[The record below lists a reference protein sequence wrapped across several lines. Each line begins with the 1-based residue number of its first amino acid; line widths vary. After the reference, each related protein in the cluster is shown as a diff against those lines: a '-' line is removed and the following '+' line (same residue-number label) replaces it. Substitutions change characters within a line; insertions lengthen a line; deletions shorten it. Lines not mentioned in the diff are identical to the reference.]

1 LVAEVRSPILNW
13 FRGVSES
20 SSEKDVIYR
29 AFCDDGLALCNRLAC
44 LPPGSVD
51 ARQLDGTELSGLL
64 AQIDDDGLTITS
76 SDATLIPWDHVYDLL
91 HGHDYPTF
99 GKVLGLPQDGGFAP
113 ALQSYH
119 ALTDPHF
126 SIAVADWFYS
136 SGSRVRNTSVHGAI
150 IEIETKLYLL
160 SRAVWK
166 TLVEI
171 DKFQRRPDSERDQ
184 ISQRRAWGQIRRL
197 AVAAH
202 VRLDGF
208 LFRNVVLTPEKLDI
222 GLRSTEAGGTRIVE
236 VIPSFQGAPEKWLD
250 VFDTHRAVP
259 ELYNITSPDGI
270 IQILVSPHV
279 KTVLESIKQLPGRRV
294 AGARAEAFLVNPY
307 AALGEAASETIDEAQ
322 FMSARAEAG
331 LLFERFTAH
340 IERDAIGYPI
350 LTALCIE
357 TTKAADKIQS
367 EIRPFAD
374 DNELEHFIR
383 EVEAALSI
391 NRQLCGWQGYDFE
404 LQGGTP
410 AEIALLK
417 QALEA
422 HREPRVLVSYA
433 NIYDLSLYSSRIEDI
448 GAEKTFY
455 SPFIT
460 KKNDGEGWFPD
471 NIVPVISWT
480 PDGEDEPVAV
490 PVTPEAKE
498 QLKAKI
504 SEARESGRES
514 FLLKGFNKPIPVKEA
529 EFILRTFREVDE
541 DALQGT
547 FDPEKQRESTTARP
561 RKHLVIKANIQS
573 IDYEEARR
581 DILRNGPNMPRL
593 PAALRQEVTLKDH
606 QLSGVAW
613 LQHLFD
619 NAPHHCRGAVLAD
632 DMGLGKTLQLLT
644 LLAWVFEKMP
654 SLPPAL
660 IVAPVSLLENW
671 EEEAAKFLKHGT
683 LSLLTI
689 YGDALA
695 ALRVPRENVDAQLR
709 SEGLV
714 KFLKPNWRGTANVVL
729 TTYETLRDLEFS
741 FAAEK
746 WSVMICDEAQRIKNP
761 NAMVTRAAKKQ
772 NVTFRVACTGTPV
785 ENTLVDLW
793 CLFDYV
799 QPGLLGALNDFGRR
813 YRRPI
818 EAETEEERARVNELR
833 ERISPQILRRTKAEV
848 AKDLPPKKD
857 IPSRVALSSNQRS
870 LYAHSIGLFKARAQP
885 EAVSPFKNHLGLLH
899 YLRLICT
906 DPRPVGL
913 SVFRPEPIDDYQRR
927 APKLAWLLATL
938 REIQTAGEK
947 AIIFC
952 EFREIQRMLR
962 HYLEEV
968 FGFAPDI
975 INGDTSAS
983 AKHIASRQKRIRAFQ
998 AKPGF
1003 GVIILSPVAVGFG
1016 VNIQEANHVIHYTRT
1031 WNPAKEDQ
1039 ATDRAYRIGQTKQVS
1054 VYCPV
1059 VYADDFITFDVKL
1072 DQLLSVKRGLAEDM
1086 LNGTGE
1092 VRPGDFAIEDVV
1104 PESTEGTLSE
1114 PVTLHD
1120 ALRMEWDY
1128 FECLVAAIWQKRGYK
1143 RVYLTPQQDDGVDVV
1158 AITASDGVLLQCKS
1172 CRTDDASL
1180 SWDAVKEVVAGE
1192 AAYRMRHPGVEFQK
1206 VCITN
1211 QFFNSTAQ
1219 KHAELNNVEL
1229 LGQTQ
1234 LAGILE
1240 EFPVTMLDVDKLRYA
1255 EWGRST

>member
-1 LVAEVRSPILNW
+1 M
-13 FRGVSES
+13 
-20 SSEKDVIYR
+20 DR
-29 AFCDDGLALCNRLAC
+29 AFCDDGLVLARTAAC
-44 LPPGSVD
+44 LPPSSLDSKRLHGAGLD
-51 ARQLDGTELSGLL
+51 ALV
-64 AQIDDDGLTITS
+64 AQIEDEGLTVAQEEAI
-76 SDATLIPWDHVYDLL
+76 LIPWNHVFQLL
-91 HGHDYPTF
+91 ESRDYF
-99 GKVLGLPQDGGFAP
+99 GCRELLGLPQDVGCAP
-113 ALQSYH
+113 ALQSH
-119 ALTDPHF
+119 HTLTDRDF
-126 SIAVADWFYS
+126 SIVVADWFDS
-136 SGSRVRNTSVHGAI
+136 TGARIRNPKVCGAI
-150 IEIETKLYLL
+150 IEVETNFGLM
-160 SRAVWK
+160 SRPVWE
-166 TLVEI
+166 TLAAI
-171 DKFQRRPDSERDQ
+171 SRFQQRPDSEKGDV
-184 ISQRRAWGQIRRL
+184 SQRRHWGQIRRL
-197 AVAAH
+197 AIAAGAQ
-202 VRLDGF
+202 LDGF

-222 GLRSTEAGGTRIVE
+222 GLRSNEAGGTRIVE
-236 VIPSFQGAPEKWLD
+236 VIPSFQGAPENWLD
-250 VFDTHRAVP
+250 AFDTRGAVP
-259 ELYNITSPDGI
+259 DLYNIPSPDGI
-270 IQILVSPHV
+270 VQILVSQHV
-279 KTVLESIKQLPGRRV
+279 KTVLENIKRLPGRRV

-340 IERDAIGYPI
+340 IERDAIGYPVVV
-350 LTALCIE
+350 ALRIEATKATDEIKSELRPFVDDDELNHFIDEIE
-357 TTKAADKIQS
+357 TAFAA
-367 EIRPFAD
+367 
-374 DNELEHFIR
+374 
-383 EVEAALSI
+383 

-404 LQGGTP
+404 LLGDTQG
-410 AEIALLK
+410 ELDLLK
-417 QALEA
+417 EALKA

-433 NIYDLSLYSSRIEDI
+433 SIYDLSSYAARIEDI
-448 GAEKTFY
+448 GAEKVFY
-455 SPFIT
+455 SPFIA
-460 KKNDGEGWFPD
+460 KKNEDEGWFPD
-471 NIVPVISWT
+471 NIIPVISWT
-480 PDGEDEPVAV
+480 PEGESEPVAV

-498 QLKAKI
+498 QLQAKI
-504 SEARESGRES
+504 AEARSSGQES
-514 FLLKGFNKPIPVKEA
+514 FVLKGFDKPIPVKEA
-529 EFILRTFREVDE
+529 EFILETFRKIDE
-541 DALQGT
+541 DARQGT
-547 FDPEKQRESTTARP
+547 FDPATP
-561 RKHLVIKANIQS
+561 RNKPAIQPRRHLVIKANIQS

-581 DILRNGPNMPRL
+581 DILRNGSETPSL
-593 PAALRQEVTLKDH
+593 PAGLRQSVTLKDH

-613 LQHLFD
+613 LQHLFG

-644 LLAWVFEKMP
+644 LLAWAFETTP
-654 SLPPAL
+654 SLSPAL

-671 EEEAAKFLKHGT
+671 EEEAAKFLKPGT
-683 LSLLTI
+683 LSLLTA

-695 ALRVPRENVDAQLR
+695 ALRVPRESIDVQLR

-714 KFLKPNWRGTANVVL
+714 KFLKPGWRGAANIVL

-761 NAMVTRAAKKQ
+761 NAMMTRAAKKQ

-818 EAETEEERARVNELR
+818 EAETEEERARVKELR

-848 AKDLPPKKD
+848 AKDLPPKRD
-857 IPSRVALSSNQRS
+857 IRSRVPLSGHQRS
-870 LYAHSIGLFKARAQP
+870 LYAHSMNLFKARAQP

-913 SVFRPEPIDDYQRR
+913 SVFRPEPLDNYQNR

-938 REIQTAGEK
+938 REIQAAGEK

-962 HYLEEV
+962 HYVEQV

-975 INGDTSAS
+975 INGDTSAA
-983 AKHIASRQKRIRAFQ
+983 AKHIASRQKRIKAFQ

-1039 ATDRAYRIGQTKQVS
+1039 ATDRAYRIGQTKQVN

-1059 VYADDFITFDVKL
+1059 AYADDFTTFDVKL
-1072 DQLLSVKRGLAEDM
+1072 DQLLSAKRALAGDM

-1092 VRPGDFAIEDVV
+1092 VAPGDFAIEDVI
-1104 PESTEGTLSE
+1104 PDSGEGALSA
-1114 PVTLHD
+1114 PVTIHD
-1120 ALRMEWDY
+1120 AQRMEWDY

-1143 RVYLTPQQDDGVDVV
+1143 TVYLTPQQDDGVDVV
-1158 AITASDGVLLQCKS
+1158 AITGSVGVLLQCKS
-1172 CRTDDASL
+1172 CGADEASL

-1192 AAYRMRHPGVEFQK
+1192 AAYRLRHPGVAFQK
-1206 VCITN
+1206 ACITN

-1229 LGQTQ
+1229 LGQTH
-1234 LAGILE
+1234 LARILE
-1240 EFPVTMLDVDKLRYA
+1240 EFPVTMLDVERLRYA
-1255 EWGRST
+1255 EWERSA

>member
-1 LVAEVRSPILNW
+1 M
-13 FRGVSES
+13 
-20 SSEKDVIYR
+20 YR
-29 AFCDDGLALCNRLAC
+29 AFCDDGLILAATAAC
-44 LPPGSVD
+44 LPPGSLD
-51 ARQLDGTELSGLL
+51 SKRLNAMGLDGLM
-64 AQIDDDGLTITS
+64 AQIDDEGLTIVQGE
-76 SDATLIPWDHVYDLL
+76 AILIPWDHIFQLL
-91 HGHDYPTF
+91 ENPDYP
-99 GKVLGLPQDGGFAP
+99 GSRELLGLPQDAGYVP
-113 ALQSYH
+113 ELQSH
-119 ALTDPHF
+119 HTLTDRDF
-126 SIAVADWFYS
+126 SILVAGWFDS
-136 SGSRVRNTSVHGAI
+136 TGARIRNPKVCGAI
-150 IEIETKLYLL
+150 IEVETKFGLL
-160 SRAVWK
+160 PRSVWK
-166 TLVEI
+166 TLAEI
-171 DKFQRRPDSERDQ
+171 SSFQRRPDSERDDV
-184 ISQRRAWGQIRRL
+184 SQRRHWGQIRRL
-197 AVAAH
+197 AIAARA
-202 VRLDGF
+202 RLDGF

-222 GLRSTEAGGTRIVE
+222 GLRSNETSGTRIVE
-236 VIPSFQGAPEKWLD
+236 VIPSFQGAPEDWLD
-250 VFDTHRAVP
+250 VFDTRGSVP
-259 ELYNITSPDGI
+259 DLYNITSLDGI

-279 KTVLESIKQLPGRRV
+279 KIVLENIKRLPGRRV
-294 AGARAEAFLVNPY
+294 AGARAEAFLINPY

-350 LTALCIE
+350 VIALCIE
-357 TTKAADKIQS
+357 TTKAADQIES

-374 DNELEHFIR
+374 DDELDHFIG
-383 EVEAALSI
+383 EIESALSV

-404 LQGGTP
+404 LLGETRG
-410 AEIALLK
+410 ELDLLK
-417 QALEA
+417 QALKA
-422 HREPRVLVSYA
+422 RREPRVLVSYVS
-433 NIYDLSLYSSRIEDI
+433 IYDLSLYSSRIEDI
-448 GAEKTFY
+448 GTEKAFY
-455 SPFIT
+455 LPFIA
-460 KKNDGEGWFPD
+460 KKNDDEGWFPD

-480 PDGEDEPVAV
+480 PDGESEAVAV

-498 QLKAKI
+498 QLEEKI
-504 SEARESGRES
+504 AEARNSGRDT
-514 FLLKGFNKPIPVKEA
+514 FVLKGLDKPIPVKEA
-529 EFILRTFREVDE
+529 EFILETFSNIYD
-541 DALQGT
+541 DARQGT
-547 FDPEKQRESTTARP
+547 FDPAKP
-561 RKHLVIKANIQS
+561 RNAAATRSKKHLVIKANIQS

-581 DILRNGPNMPRL
+581 DILRNGPETPSL
-593 PAALRQEVTLKDH
+593 PAGLRQGVALKDH

-613 LQHLFD
+613 LQHLFG
-619 NAPHHCRGAVLAD
+619 NAPHQCRGAVLAD

-644 LLAWVFEKMP
+644 LLAWVFETMP

-671 EEEAAKFLKHGT
+671 EEEASKFLKPGT
-683 LSLLTI
+683 LSLLTA

-695 ALRVPRENVDAQLR
+695 ALRVPRESIDAQLR

-714 KFLKPNWRGTANVVL
+714 KFLKPRWRGTANVVL

-761 NAMVTRAAKKQ
+761 NAMTTRAAKKQ

-818 EAETEEERARVNELR
+818 EAETEEERTRVKELR

-848 AKDLPPKKD
+848 AKDLPPKRD
-857 IPSRVALSSNQRS
+857 IPSRVPLSSHQRS
-870 LYAHSIGLFKARAQP
+870 LYAHSINLFKARAQP

-913 SVFRPEPIDDYQRR
+913 SVFRPEPIDNYQNR

-938 REIQTAGEK
+938 REIQASGEK

-962 HYLEEV
+962 HYVEQV

-975 INGDTSAS
+975 INGDTSAA
-983 AKHIASRQKRIRAFQ
+983 AKHVASRQKRIKAFQ

-1039 ATDRAYRIGQTKQVS
+1039 ATDRAYRIGQTKQVN

-1059 VYADDFITFDVKL
+1059 VYADDFTTFDVKL
-1072 DQLLSVKRGLAEDM
+1072 DQLLSAKRALAGDM
-1086 LNGTGE
+1086 LNGSGE
-1092 VRPGDFAIEDVV
+1092 VTPGDFAIEDVI
-1104 PESTEGTLSE
+1104 PDSGEGALSA

-1143 RVYLTPQQDDGVDVV
+1143 TVYLTPQQDDGVDVV
-1158 AITASDGVLLQCKS
+1158 AITGSVGVLLQCKS
-1172 CRTDDASL
+1172 CGADEASL

-1192 AAYRMRHPGVEFQK
+1192 AAYRLRHPGVAFQK
-1206 VCITN
+1206 ACITN

-1229 LGQTQ
+1229 LGQTH
-1234 LAGILE
+1234 LARILE
-1240 EFPVTMLDVDKLRYA
+1240 EFPVAMLDVERLRYA
-1255 EWGRST
+1255 EWERPA

>member
-1 LVAEVRSPILNW
+1 M
-13 FRGVSES
+13 
-20 SSEKDVIYR
+20 DR
-29 AFCDDGLALCNRLAC
+29 AFCDDGLVLARTAAC
-44 LPPGSVD
+44 LPPSSLDSKRLHGAGLD
-51 ARQLDGTELSGLL
+51 ALV
-64 AQIDDDGLTITS
+64 AQIEDEGLTVAQEEAI
-76 SDATLIPWDHVYDLL
+76 LIPWNHVFQLL
-91 HGHDYPTF
+91 ESRDYF
-99 GKVLGLPQDGGFAP
+99 GCRELLGLPQDVGCAP
-113 ALQSYH
+113 ALQSH
-119 ALTDPHF
+119 HTLTDRDF
-126 SIAVADWFYS
+126 SIVVADWFDS
-136 SGSRVRNTSVHGAI
+136 TGVRIRNPKVCGAI
-150 IEIETKLYLL
+150 IEVETNFGLM
-160 SRAVWK
+160 SRPVWE
-166 TLVEI
+166 TLAAI
-171 DKFQRRPDSERDQ
+171 SRFQQRPDSEKGDV
-184 ISQRRAWGQIRRL
+184 SQRRHWGQIRRL
-197 AVAAH
+197 AIAAGAQ
-202 VRLDGF
+202 LDGF

-222 GLRSTEAGGTRIVE
+222 GLRSNEAGGTRIVE
-236 VIPSFQGAPEKWLD
+236 VIPSFQGAPENWLD
-250 VFDTHRAVP
+250 AFDTRRAVP
-259 ELYNITSPDGI
+259 DLYNIPSPDGI
-270 IQILVSPHV
+270 VQILVSPHV
-279 KTVLESIKQLPGRRV
+279 KTVLENIKRLPGRRV

-340 IERDAIGYPI
+340 IERDAIGYPVVV
-350 LTALCIE
+350 ALRIEATKATDEIKSELRPFVDDDELNHFIDEIE
-357 TTKAADKIQS
+357 TAFAA
-367 EIRPFAD
+367 
-374 DNELEHFIR
+374 
-383 EVEAALSI
+383 

-404 LQGGTP
+404 LLGDTQG
-410 AEIALLK
+410 ELDLLK
-417 QALEA
+417 EALKA

-433 NIYDLSLYSSRIEDI
+433 SIYDLSSYAARIEDI
-448 GAEKTFY
+448 GAEKVFY
-455 SPFIT
+455 SPFIA
-460 KKNDGEGWFPD
+460 KKNEDEGWFPD
-471 NIVPVISWT
+471 NIIPVISWT
-480 PDGEDEPVAV
+480 PEGESEPVAV

-498 QLKAKI
+498 QLQAKI
-504 SEARESGRES
+504 AEARSSGQES
-514 FLLKGFNKPIPVKEA
+514 FVLKGFDKPIPVKEA
-529 EFILRTFREVDE
+529 EFILETFRKIDE
-541 DALQGT
+541 DARQGT
-547 FDPEKQRESTTARP
+547 FDPATP
-561 RKHLVIKANIQS
+561 RNKPAIQPRRHLVIKANIQS

-581 DILRNGPNMPRL
+581 DILRNGSETPSL
-593 PAALRQEVTLKDH
+593 PAGLRQSVTLKDH

-613 LQHLFD
+613 LQHLFG

-644 LLAWVFEKMP
+644 LLAWAFETTP
-654 SLPPAL
+654 SLSPAL

-671 EEEAAKFLKHGT
+671 EEEAAKFLKPGT
-683 LSLLTI
+683 LSLLTA

-695 ALRVPRENVDAQLR
+695 ALRVPRESIDVQLR

-714 KFLKPNWRGTANVVL
+714 KFLKPGWRGAANIVL

-761 NAMVTRAAKKQ
+761 NAMMTRAAKKQ

-818 EAETEEERARVNELR
+818 EAETEEERARVKELR
-833 ERISPQILRRTKAEV
+833 ERISPQILRRTMAEV
-848 AKDLPPKKD
+848 AKDLPPKRD
-857 IPSRVALSSNQRS
+857 IRSRVPLSGHQRS
-870 LYAHSIGLFKARAQP
+870 LYAHSMNLFKARAQP

-913 SVFRPEPIDDYQRR
+913 SVFRPEPLDNYQNR

-938 REIQTAGEK
+938 REIQAAGEK

-962 HYLEEV
+962 HYVEQV

-975 INGDTSAS
+975 INGDTSAA
-983 AKHIASRQKRIRAFQ
+983 AKHIASRQKRIKAFQ

-1039 ATDRAYRIGQTKQVS
+1039 ATDRAYRIGQTKQVN

-1059 VYADDFITFDVKL
+1059 VYADDFTTFDVKL
-1072 DQLLSVKRGLAEDM
+1072 DQLLSAKRALAGDM

-1092 VRPGDFAIEDVV
+1092 VTPGDFAIEDVILD
-1104 PESTEGTLSE
+1104 SGEGALSA

-1143 RVYLTPQQDDGVDVV
+1143 TVYLTPQQDDGVDVV
-1158 AITASDGVLLQCKS
+1158 AITGSVGVLVQCKS
-1172 CRTDDASL
+1172 CGVDEASL

-1192 AAYRMRHPGVEFQK
+1192 AAYRLRHPGVAFHK
-1206 VCITN
+1206 ACITN

-1229 LGQTQ
+1229 LGQTH
-1234 LAGILE
+1234 LARILE
-1240 EFPVTMLDVDKLRYA
+1240 EFPVTMLDVERLRYT
-1255 EWGRST
+1255 EWERQA